1 VSESLAKNE
10 LLASREEELTKRVEK
25 LKSDLVS
32 MILNVLI
39 LFVTETKWAKAFQA
53 CG

>member
-39 LFVTETKWAKAFQA
+39 LFVTETK
-53 CG
+53 